1 MLTPSVEIIQLLST
15 FAAALTA
22 PTFANALV
30 LIYGTILAPGKR
42 TVASALR
49 VMGYDQERNP
59 SKFHRVLSRAR
70 WSPMQMSRLLL
81 GLLVATFVSEGAAL
95 ILLVDETLERRAGKK
110 IGYKG
115 WFRDAVR
122 SVGNKVA
129 ISLGIR
135 WCCLCLLVAVPW
147 SSRPW
152 ALPFLA
158 VPVLSEKTCQRLG
171 KPHRSGIGWTTY
183 LLEKVRA
190 WYPQREIVLVG
201 DGGYAAIELVACC
214 QRLKVKLV
222 SRLRL
227 DAQLYAFPGEQ
238 PASKRGPKPKKGERL
253 PALAAVFA
261 DPKTLWCVSEV
272 AWYGGQV
279 QQIGYSTGVC
289 LWYTQ
294 GHNPVPIRWV
304 LVRWEETNQRTSKV
318 TLHKAAFFCCDV
330 AESAVTPEQIVA
342 WYVSRWNIEVTFA
355 EVRAHLGL
363 ETQRHWS
370 VQAIERTTPCLFG
383 LFSLVVLMAQRL
395 HPETLPLQESGWYC
409 KQEATFSDVLA
420 AVRGHLWSARNNTH
434 SPEIGQTIPI
444 PTELWRQIQQV
455 LAYAA

>member
-1 MLTPSVEIIQLLST
+1 MLTPSSEIIQLLST

-272 AWYGGQV
+272 AW
-279 QQIGYSTGVC
+279 
-289 LWYTQ
+289 
-294 GHNPVPIRWV
+294 
-304 LVRWEETNQRTSKV
+304 
-318 TLHKAAFFCCDV
+318 
-330 AESAVTPEQIVA
+330 
-342 WYVSRWNIEVTFA
+342 
-355 EVRAHLGL
+355 
-363 ETQRHWS
+363 
-370 VQAIERTTPCLFG
+370 
-383 LFSLVVLMAQRL
+383 
-395 HPETLPLQESGWYC
+395 
-409 KQEATFSDVLA
+409 
-420 AVRGHLWSARNNTH
+420 
-434 SPEIGQTIPI
+434 
-444 PTELWRQIQQV
+444 
-455 LAYAA
+455 